1 MEFET
6 ENSSRHQEGWM
17 EALLYSKLEQFILKK
32 GSARQTVNNSNVY
45 TVLRVRLVL
54 TFIPDDALRRKQ
66 SWTMQ
71 NSKERWGRGDA
82 RGIRRVEGK

>member
-54 TFIPDDALRRKQ
+54 TFIPELSLYLILEEKAILDYAKLQRTVGQ
-66 SWTMQ
+66 
-71 NSKERWGRGDA
+71 GRC
-82 RGIRRVEGK
+82 